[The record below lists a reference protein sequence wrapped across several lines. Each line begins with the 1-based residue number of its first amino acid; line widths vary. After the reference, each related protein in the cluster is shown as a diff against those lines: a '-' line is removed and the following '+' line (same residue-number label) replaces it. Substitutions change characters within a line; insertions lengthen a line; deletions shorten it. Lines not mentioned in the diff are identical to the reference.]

1 MHSAFMDNA
10 ITRGASYIS
19 FTGAIVRV
27 THIFRTTVKF
37 TFTANGRTIKHEWP
51 FDAFLTRYKPL

>member
-1 MHSAFMDNA
+1 MDNA